1 MDKQSRNRLPEQCL
15 FMNANGEIMRIEYGK
30 PGFNRSELNTE
41 NRKAN
46 QVIVNSY
53 NEKHGITAEQVD
65 TMHQGALFGW
75 NVPQLSRQEHSG
87 MKSGHIFEVEIS
99 RPGSFGAETSST
111 LTLPAAPYEILDALD
126 KARITNERVIYSAE
140 IIGCELDYLPQF
152 IGNNANLYELNH
164 LAERLFSLNEWEL
177 DCFEGMVMMDTIR
190 TQYSPIAVDRLI
202 NMTHS
207 MNDCHVVYE
216 AHDDSTLGKF
226 YADNDFVQKLKNVPD
241 EIYECLDFGK
251 IGKEMREGEGG
262 VFTPHGYVVQNSEI
276 LQTYH
281 SGDAVTLE
289 KPDYTVLLRVTKG
302 YFNDPQYDN
311 NLVAFL
317 KLPADDEM
325 LSQAVEAVKA
335 ASPEECVFSAADCMI
350 PSFTE
355 KIGDALYESEGD
367 RYGLV
372 NELAQQLRYIKEEN
386 GVLTYKA
393 MLETTPADIS
403 LEDVLDL
410 AFLTGEFELL
420 SETASPADYAEKEVQ
435 RMMSFESD
443 DGLEQFCNL
452 EGYGRYLME
461 KYGIAQTPYGLLEQQ
476 NGRTVEQ
483 CLNNR
488 PSKSHGMEMR

>member
-1 MDKQSRNRLPEQCL
+1 MDKQSKNRLPEQCL

-30 PGFNRSELNTE
+30 SGFSRSELNTE

-46 QVIVNSY
+46 QVIVNNY
-53 NEKHGITAEQVD
+53 NERHGITAEQIN

-75 NVPQLSRQEHSG
+75 DVLPLSRQEQSG

-111 LTLPAAPYEILDALD
+111 LTLPAAQYKILDALD
-126 KARITNERVIYSAE
+126 KARITDERVIYSAE

-152 IGNNANLYELNH
+152 IGTNANLYELNH
-164 LAERLFSLNEWEL
+164 LAERLSSLNEWEL

-226 YADNDFVQKLKNVPD
+226 YADNDFVQKLENVPD

-262 VFTPHGYVVQNSEI
+262 VFTPHGYVVQNGEI
-276 LQTYH
+276 SQTYH
-281 SGDAVTLE
+281 SGDAVPLE

-311 NLVAFL
+311 ELIAFL

-335 ASPEECVFSAADCMI
+335 ASPEECEFSAADCMI
-350 PSFTE
+350 PSLTE

-372 NELAQQLRYIKEEN
+372 NELAQQLRHLKEEN

-393 MLETTPADIS
+393 MLETASGDIS
-403 LEDVLDL
+403 LEDALDL
-410 AFLTGEFELL
+410 TFLTEKFEIL

-461 KYGIAQTPYGLLEQQ
+461 IYGIAETPYGPLEQQ

-483 CLNNR
+483 CLNR
-488 PSKSHGMEMR
+488 PSQNHGMEMK

>member
-262 VFTPHGYVVQNSEI
+262 VFTPHGYVVQNGEI

-350 PSFTE
+350 PSLTE

-372 NELAQQLRYIKEEN
+372 NELAQQLRHIKEEN

-393 MLETTPADIS
+393 MLETAPADIS

-435 RMMSFESD
+435 RLMSFESD

>member
-30 PGFNRSELNTE
+30 SGFSRSELNTE

-53 NEKHGITAEQVD
+53 NERHGITAEQIN

-75 NVPQLSRQEHSG
+75 DVLQLSRQEQSG
-87 MKSGHIFEVEIS
+87 MKSGRIFEVEIS
-99 RPGSFGAETSST
+99 RPGSFGVETSST
-111 LTLPAAPYEILDALD
+111 LTLPAAQYEILDALD
-126 KARITNERVIYSAE
+126 KARITDERVIYSAE
-140 IIGCELDYLPQF
+140 IMGCELDYLPQF
-152 IGNNANLYELNH
+152 IGTNANLYELNH
-164 LAERLFSLNEWEL
+164 LAERLSSLNEWEL
-177 DCFEGMVMMDTIR
+177 DCFEGMVMMDTIQ

-207 MNDCHVVYE
+207 MNDCHVVYK

-226 YADNDFVQKLKNVPD
+226 YADNDFVQKLENVPD
-241 EIYECLDFGK
+241 EIYECLDFSK

-262 VFTPHGYVVQNSEI
+262 VFTPHGYVVQNGEI

-281 SGDAVTLE
+281 SGYAVPLE

-311 NLVAFL
+311 DLIAFL

-335 ASPEECVFSAADCMI
+335 ASAEECVFSTADCMI
-350 PSFTE
+350 PSLTE

-367 RYGLV
+367 SYGLV
-372 NELAQQLRYIKEEN
+372 NELAQQLRHLKEEN

-393 MLETTPADIS
+393 MLETAPADIS
-403 LEDVLDL
+403 LEDALDL
-410 AFLTGEFELL
+410 TFLTEEFEIL

-461 KYGIAQTPYGLLEQQ
+461 KYGIAETPYGLLEQQ

-483 CLNNR
+483 CLNR
-488 PSKSHGMEMR
+488 PSQNHGMEMK

>member
-262 VFTPHGYVVQNSEI
+262 VFTPHGYVVQNGEI

-372 NELAQQLRYIKEEN
+372 NELAQQLRHIKEEN